1 MKKIESKFKANFFKK
16 IFIKICRVLGY
27 EIIDQNQFYVP
38 TLSKKLNE
46 NLSIQGKKSIVI
58 PTGEIKIT
66 RKITDFTILFRSCTK
81 VNMLTQNKQRLFNKD
96 KIEYTLRSLNSILKS
111 IDKASLAFSKINFK
125 IIVVDHIS
133 PHINKE
139 LIKKQLN
146 KSKINNEFVDL
157 DINEF
162 KNRINKKNAEGNPVT
177 ENQISNMSNIRKSL
191 QIANDQC
198 KDIIYFIEDD
208 YIHEEDSISEM
219 IYTYEK
225 ISSLIKKEII
235 LCPADY
241 PYLYSKLDATEIF
254 LGHNKH
260 WRRVGETLVSFLTS
274 KKIVDT
280 YWDKFVSM
288 CEFEH
293 YPFELPLHQ
302 IYKEEYCLSPMP
314 SIAMHCTNINSIYGI
329 SPNFDWEKAWNDSKN
344 Y

>member
-274 KKIVDT
+274 KKI
-280 YWDKFVSM
+280 
-288 CEFEH
+288 EF
-293 YPFELPLHQ
+293 FGVFFAV
-302 IYKEEYCLSPMP
+302 IGFS
-314 SIAMHCTNINSIYGI
+314 
-329 SPNFDWEKAWNDSKN
+329 
-344 Y
+344 